1 MSKYNDIN
9 MRIKHTLRFD
19 EMNGH
24 HGESGV
30 YCVPEGASLLFIDHP
45 IRTKSTAAIANRM

>member
-1 MSKYNDIN
+1 MTIE
-9 MRIKHTLRFD
+9 HTLRFD
-19 EMNGH
+19 EMNRD

-30 YCVPEGASLLFIDHP
+30 YCVPEGASLQFIDHP